1 MKKASFPSHMLLICL
16 VMFLIN
22 IFNLQA
28 QNNFYG
34 WNMSTV
40 RPGAT
45 DGISCGALGFT
56 EKDITVELWLY
67 ISTSNFNSGVT
78 IASNRHDG
86 IKGFSLDVS
95 SDGRLRGF
103 FRNDNGEKL
112 NGRNDYVFPFF
123 FEKADVV
130 DKWVHIA
137 IVFSSTNNI
146 ARSYLNGNV
155 YQDLVKTTDPYVPY
169 EIGWIG
175 NHTSEMRLGYWYAAN
190 PKFYGKIADFRI
202 WSIGRTDAE
211 IKANYNK
218 NLEGTYENNPGLYLN
233 YRFNT
238 YERGFI
244 NNANPTVAT
253 NKGWCNPSTNWNTY
267 YTRETLSSYPENVS
281 LSNGLLQ
288 WNTSAGAWEVA
299 VFKADDNT
307 NVFTDTIA
315 TDSIS
320 LRDIAELGVGLSYY
334 TKVRTQ
340 NNGFYSNWVTTGNF
354 SIDRYY
360 RFSGNG
366 AWNNPANWEKS
377 YDNVNWIGAD
387 VVPSSA
393 SATTITIQNG
403 QSVVVNNDMTANSV
417 TVKAGGNLTLNE
429 AANVNISSLTLES
442 NSGATATLLDNYST
456 PTIRATVQQ
465 YVDAGRNWYVSS
477 PVSVASYTVLDKG
490 TSVVEFNEVTKNW
503 DPVASGN
510 LTPGKGYIQVASA
523 SQPGSSGTI
532 VFADKLTNSGDI
544 TVQLTRTESGSSRG
558 FNLVGNPY
566 PSYLDWSKV
575 AAANPNVLPTAW
587 FRTKKTV
594 EAGGGYTFA
603 TVNVKNETPIIVNGD
618 ANTAITNYI
627 PPMQAYW
634 VRLVENPVSNNFTV
648 TNAMRDYPDNTENKL
663 KSPRQNN
670 IKMIRL
676 QVSNGNSTDE
686 TVLYST
692 SAASDSYDRYDSP
705 KMSNNSSTVPEI
717 FTQIG
722 SEKLVIN
729 GMNEIKYDT
738 EIPLG
743 FTTGE
748 QSSFTIKASQMSN
761 FEPNVKM
768 LLKDKFLNLIYDLT
782 NGDSYSFDS
791 DVATTDSRFCI
802 IFKSVSVATDVNET
816 NIPNVSVYANSLRQI
831 MLNFATLPS
840 SNLSISVYNCLGSR
854 VLYRKD
860 VSKDQLLNEVFV
872 PGTYVVNISNGE
884 ATVTKK
890 VIIY

>member
-1 MKKASFPSHMLLICL
+1 MKKASFPSRMLLICL
-16 VMFLIN
+16 VVFLIN
-22 IFNLQA
+22 TFDLYANEDFKGWEFKTGHTGMACGNLTFTDHSLTIEFWINMNQLAATTESTNVIETFGDPYGFIINIRKNSVNNNALELRLFAKDRQA
-28 QNNFYG
+28 TPGTVYFFIPADKYTDRWAHIAFVISEADQKAYAYVNGVLYG
-34 WNMSTV
+34 TTNAV
-40 RPGAT
+40 G
-45 DGISCGALGFT
+45 GYYGNY
-56 EKDITVELWLY
+56 K
-67 ISTSNFNSGVT
+67 
-78 IASNRHDG
+78 
-86 IKGFSLDVS
+86 
-95 SDGRLRGF
+95 SDGTTTRA
-103 FRNDNGEKL
+103 L
-112 NGRNDYVFPFF
+112 NVGGAF
-123 FEKADVV
+123 
-130 DKWVHIA
+130 W
-137 IVFSSTNNI
+137 SS
-146 ARSYLNGNV
+146 
-155 YQDLVKTTDPYVPY
+155 
-169 EIGWIG
+169 
-175 NHTSEMRLGYWYAAN
+175 
-190 PKFYGKIADFRI
+190 PKFIGKLADLRI
-202 WSIGRTDAE
+202 WSVARSAQQ
-211 IKANYNK
+211 IKDNYNK
-218 NLEGTYENNPGLYLN
+218 HIEGSVTGLFIN
-233 YRFNT
+233 YKFLT
-238 YERGFI
+238 YERGII
-244 NNANPTVAT
+244 NDANPLVTT
-253 NKGWCNPSTNWNTY
+253 NKGWCNPSTNWSTY
-267 YTRETLSSYPENVS
+267 YATESLSVYARNLS

-299 VFKADDNT
+299 VFKVDDNT

-315 TDSIS
+315 TNSIS

-340 NNGFYSNWVTTGNF
+340 NNGFYSNWVTTENF

-366 AWNNPANWEKS
+366 AWNDPSNWEKS

-393 SATTITIQNG
+393 SATAITIQNG

-705 KMSNNSSTVPEI
+705 KMSNTSPSVPEI

-743 FTTGE
+743 FSTLQADDFSIRAFE
-748 QSSFTIKASQMSN
+748 LNNFDSNTII
-761 FEPNVKM
+761 V
-768 LLKDKFLNLIYDLT
+768 LKDNDLKTEQDLT
-782 NGDSYSFDS
+782 NG
-791 DVATTDSRFCI
+791 TTYN
-802 IFKSVSVATDVNET
+802 FKSGITNTAYRFSLIFRVKGTTTEVTNSPDKIDARVFVNTQNQITIVGPEKCIYRVYNTLGQKQLDGILKST
-816 NIPNVSVYANSLRQI
+816 NQCIDKLNVSGVY
-831 MLNFATLPS
+831 FVE
-840 SNLSISVYNCLGSR
+840 LSTNGH
-854 VLYRKD
+854 RKTI
-860 VSKDQLLNEVFV
+860 K
-872 PGTYVVNISNGE
+872 VVIH
-884 ATVTKK
+884 
-890 VIIY
+890 